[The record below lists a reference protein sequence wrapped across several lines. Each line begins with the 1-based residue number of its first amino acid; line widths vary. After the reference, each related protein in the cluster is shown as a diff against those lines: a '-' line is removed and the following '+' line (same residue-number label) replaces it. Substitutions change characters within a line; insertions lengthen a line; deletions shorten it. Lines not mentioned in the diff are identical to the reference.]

1 MSSLILYIPFH
12 YAEDSGRT
20 AEDIGRTAEDIG
32 EENSNAARR
41 TYTCEE
47 LNNRE
52 LKDPLLVVTHTK
64 VFAYIVLYYKD
75 LMNSTLE

>member
-1 MSSLILYIPFH
+1 MCNLILYIPFH

-20 AEDIGRTAEDIG
+20 AEDIG
-32 EENSNAARR
+32 EENSNATRR
-41 TYTCEE
+41 TCTCEE